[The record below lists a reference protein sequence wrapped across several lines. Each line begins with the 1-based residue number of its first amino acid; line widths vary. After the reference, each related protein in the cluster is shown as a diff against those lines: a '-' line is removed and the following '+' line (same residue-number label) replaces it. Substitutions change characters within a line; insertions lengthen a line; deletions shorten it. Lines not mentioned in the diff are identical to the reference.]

1 MELGIKGHK
10 TRGSEVIKILEM
22 LGGKNHYIL
31 KGVIDNRFYHN
42 SGIDKNIINSYIGPD
57 EIKGYEIF
65 SLEDFLEKFPYKV
78 GDKVTLD
85 NKLCYITWMCWECNN
100 IYYQVQ
106 GIDLMFTKKVIANEL
121 KPYKEKNINMNIE
134 YDLAKYSYEIKDGK
148 LVIGEKKPTYPKT
161 YEECCDV
168 LNIDPIRRIEYEE
181 SWGFRS
187 INQYDTDILA
197 QLKHF
202 RKLIICRDAYWKIAG
217 KQMGLDK
224 PWEPDWNVLSTKHE
238 FILINKGRFTYSS
251 RLLEFPTVEMRDA
264 FYDNFRKLIEQC
276 KELL

>member
-1 MELGIKGHK
+1 MAKLAIRGHE
-10 TRGSEVIKILEM
+10 TRGKEVIELLEM
-22 LGGKNHYIL
+22 LDGKNIYNLDGNNSFSYYI
-31 KGVIDNRFYHN
+31 IERD
-42 SGIDKNIINSYIGPD
+42 GI
-57 EIKGYEIF
+57 IKGGICIF
-65 SLEDFLEKFPYKV
+65 GDEYLKVFTLEEFFEKYPYKV
-78 GDKVTLD
+78 GDTVTLD
-85 NKLCYITWMCWECNN
+85 NKLCSIISMLWECNN
-100 IYYQVQ
+100 IYYLVQ
-106 GIDLMFTKKVIANEL
+106 GTDTMFTKKVIANEL
-121 KPYKEKNINMNIE
+121 KPYKGKNTNMNIE
-134 YDLAKYSYEIKDGK
+134 YDLAKYSYEIKNGK

-217 KQMGLDK
+217 EELGLDK

-251 RLLEFPTVEMRDA
+251 RLLVFPTVEMRDA